1 MPRKRMT
8 LPKKKEDLEK
18 IVEEVEET
26 HHHEHEHHHHH
37 HHGDLEDTV
46 TVLELLVDSL
56 GANVRNLD
64 ARTTRL
70 AEEVARIYRVLA
82 WVVEALA
89 AEGEEERRRALERA
103 LEEVGGASRSP

>member
-56 GANVRNLD
+56 GANVRNID
-64 ARTTRL
+64 KRTTQL
-70 AEEVARIYRVLA
+70 AEDLARLYRALSY
-82 WVVEALA
+82 VVETLA
-89 AEGEEERRRALERA
+89 AQGEDEKRRALEKALREVRA
-103 LEEVGGASRSP
+103 Q

>member
-1 MPRKRMT
+1 MT

-18 IVEEVEET
+18 IVEEVEEA

-37 HHGDLEDTV
+37 HHGNLEDTV

-82 WVVEALA
+82 DIVEALA
-89 AEGEEERRRALERA
+89 AGNEEERRKALKRALEDLGRA
-103 LEEVGGASRSP
+103 S